1 MAKAV
6 VRYDRD
12 LPEIRGRRP
21 WEPPVSHLVKDDD
34 APTGSAGDCYYN
46 RIAGAK

>member
-1 MAKAV
+1 MARAV
-6 VRYDRD
+6 IGYDRD
-12 LPEIRGRRP
+12 LPEIRVRRP
-21 WEPPVSHLVKDDD
+21 WERPVSHLVENDD